1 MRIASPRAA
10 RDGAVA
16 ALASLGARSIFKPSG
31 ITWRLG
37 KCDPTLILRD
47 GLALYVAARDPRTP
61 RLAKLLALLVAAY
74 ALSPIYLIPDVIP
87 VLGMLDELILL
98 PIAIALIARLI
109 PADVMAESRAAAQ
122 AMVEKPRSK
131 AGAAII
137 IGIWVLALGGLSAW
151 AFTRWAASA

>member
-1 MRIASPRAA
+1 MPLWQRLRFWA
-10 RDGAVA
+10 RLV
-16 ALASLGARSIFKPSG
+16 
-31 ITWRLG
+31 
-37 KCDPTLILRD
+37 LRD

-74 ALSPIYLIPDVIP
+74 ALSPIDLIPDVIP
-87 VLGMLDELILL
+87 VLGILDELILL

>member
-1 MRIASPRAA
+1 MALWQRLRLWA
-10 RDGAVA
+10 RLV
-16 ALASLGARSIFKPSG
+16 
-31 ITWRLG
+31 
-37 KCDPTLILRD
+37 LRD

-74 ALSPIYLIPDVIP
+74 ALSPIDLIPDVIP
-87 VLGMLDELILL
+87 VLGILDELILL

-122 AMVEKPRSK
+122 AMGEKPRSK